1 MTGVAMGSVVKRTEL
16 LNLPN
21 TITWLRVVA
30 ALPIMLLLV
39 DGSQS
44 LLWIAFVL
52 MVFAEVTDGLD
63 GYVARRSGQ
72 VSAVGKILDPM
83 ADSLYRM
90 AVFTAFA
97 ANGWLPIWMFIVLMY
112 RDIGVSYIRIIM
124 QQSAETMGARSSGKW
139 KAVVQGAAQLIVV
152 AIYAYWGAAFSS
164 NAELVA
170 GAALFIATIVT
181 GYSLVDYTL
190 SATRALTRS
199 GESA

>member
-1 MTGVAMGSVVKRTEL
+1 MTGVVMGTVVKRTEL

-30 ALPIMLLLV
+30 ALPIMLLIV
-39 DGSQS
+39 DASPV
-44 LLWIAFVL
+44 LLWLAFAL
-52 MVFAEVTDGLD
+52 MILAEVTDGLD

-90 AVFTAFA
+90 SVFTAFA

-112 RDIGVSYIRIIM
+112 RDIGVSYIRIMM
-124 QQSAETMGARSSGKW
+124 QQSSETMGARSSGKW

-152 AIYAYWGAAFSS
+152 AIYSYWGDASS
-164 NAELVA
+164 SIAVIVA
-170 GAALFIATIVT
+170 TGALLIATVVT
-181 GYSLVDYTL
+181 GYSLVDY
-190 SATRALTRS
+190 AVGAARALMRP